1 MAIVRSGKGDKDRR
15 TVLPEVLKDDLIRH
29 LSEIR
34 SIYDNDRREETNSVW
49 LPGALE
55 KKYPNSGKEWGWF
68 WVFPSK
74 SLSEV

>member
-1 MAIVRSGKGDKDRR
+1 
-15 TVLPEVLKDDLIRH
+15 VLPVVLKDDPIRH

-34 SIYDNDRREETNSVW
+34 SIHDKDRREEINGVW

-55 KKYPNSGKEWGWF
+55 KKYPNAGKEWGWF

-74 SLSEV
+74 SLSEVW